1 MKETELITFE
11 LVGQEEQYIIWVSS
25 AAKKKKKSTS
35 SYCMQLQF

>member
-11 LVGQEEQYIIWVSS
+11 LVEQKEQYIIWVSLT
-25 AAKKKKKSTS
+25 AKKKKSTS